1 MEEYVRGRIR
11 GRRMII
17 RPKRWGWGGE
27 GANDKLFLI
36 RMGENRKADYVM
48 KDDKVYPGIKN
59 DETRRSDVERGK
71 KEMKMKCKK
80 ETWERDVVI
89 HPMIMIL
96 HDAFFLSPLSTNSRN
111 WFFSSRDPQY
121 IGFTLGT

>member
-1 MEEYVRGRIR
+1 MVEDVRWRIR

-36 RMGENRKADYVM
+36 RMGENRKADYIM
-48 KDDKVYPGIKN
+48 KDDKVNLGIKN

-71 KEMKMKCKK
+71 KEMKMKYRK
-80 ETWERDVVI
+80 ETWDLDVVI
-89 HPMIMIL
+89 HPIIMIL
-96 HDAFFLSPLSTNSRN
+96 HDAFFLSLLSTKSPN